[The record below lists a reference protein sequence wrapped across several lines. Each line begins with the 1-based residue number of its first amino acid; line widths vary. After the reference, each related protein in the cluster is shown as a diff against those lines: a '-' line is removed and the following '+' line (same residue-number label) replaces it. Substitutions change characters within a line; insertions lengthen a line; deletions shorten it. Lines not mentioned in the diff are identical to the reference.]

1 MDDAHTE
8 LQVAERDLTGIIND
22 ILGEVAAEFAA
33 ELHRADVLTAAF
45 SVSRIARM
53 WGQRLPRVVRQL
65 LGIVEESATR
75 TAEAVNTP
83 LPAGW
88 DNLPGRYDDGDPL
101 PAPVQQYVQVT
112 EHLLNAVGDRLAEVS
127 RQTLAEGVAA
137 GETVNQLRD
146 RMLAA
151 FNSEGTQLGPTR
163 SNRIARTEAG
173 RAWNTAA
180 LGAARTLSTPG
191 RPFVKQWVTERDSLV
206 RHAHEEVNGQLRLL
220 DEPFSVGGV
229 LMDAPH
235 DPTAPP
241 DLTINCFPGET
252 LVSVPSGIRRIF
264 RRWYEGPLVEVHTED
279 GGKLAGTPNH
289 PLLTDTGWKP
299 LQGVEVG
306 DQLVGTPI
314 DVGVSVGDPDVQ
326 DGPTSLAEL
335 YCAAHEAGMPS
346 RIVRGG
352 VDFHGDVADGDVEV
366 VSVDSN
372 LWSYGDTSGNEGV
385 DNLVLDL
392 VSDAPSDL
400 SCACH
405 LRRAGHSDGT
415 EGLLVTFAGPSA
427 VQAACFVSGGGQVGA
442 LLEREALHSETVG
455 FASGTDL
462 HPGLDQASANRG
474 TSEAKGLG
482 QSEFGFSGD
491 VTADDL
497 CVIDQGTA
505 TTGCTDGLTRRT
517 DLDSC
522 FFEQGADA
530 FRTALVDPRKVH
542 DGLSG
547 RVVLHKISGV
557 ERRWFSGRV
566 YNLESGDGWYIANDI
581 ASHNCRCILAVSDS
595 ATAASSGPYRK
606 GNTVTVP
613 DPVTAAASGP
623 HTGAMIALMP
633 TARDA
638 ARLAIGGGEPPEEL
652 HLTLFYLGEGADWSE
667 EQRQELIVNVR
678 NYARNYLTGL
688 IEGRAFGANHWNPGG
703 DEPCWVWSV
712 GDGRAAEFG
721 GLQAARHVALAALD
735 RMQDQPQLPDQH
747 TPWQPHVAAIYSG
760 DSSML
765 GELTDRVGPIVFD
778 RIRLAFAG
786 EHTDIPLVSERVAAT
801 RGNELVSDADVWN
814 HGLHASNRNEGT
826 SPAGDGRSNC
836 GHGDT
841 PAQRLS
847 PDLPDAIEASRLGGH
862 LGEREGAAGQRHP
875 GGSGGE
881 VQASDPA
888 AGGRTPHVPH
898 GAVRRTL
905 APEPDPVRH
914 AQRAP
919 RGGTGT
925 GDMHSPSAPVR
936 PEGRAGMGGVH
947 RMPAGGDST
956 LGGTQSGQATRKEAS
971 PGGHGATPSAGQGAP
986 EHTGVQGQGSCVS
999 AGAAESDQARGGRV
1013 AAAAA
1018 PEPRGWSTPG
1028 DTALAF
1034 ENEETGDGRVF
1045 TPGSLIWEDGPWP
1058 LQYAEEMLGGHAG
1071 AELCG
1076 SITGMT
1082 RDGGRITGGGVLYPN
1097 LSAGADAIML
1107 LDQDAPLGVSVDLDD
1122 VDIEFVDRR
1131 PPQEAT
1137 MYDEEPEVVASLT
1150 ASLATASVLQLPDG
1164 SWVVRGTAPAR
1175 WTASGNA
1182 LLRSTKSIEWT
1193 TGSDGRIP
1201 AAAVRTVLAGAQI
1214 TAAAGDPDDP
1224 TQGEVVHTESAG
1236 DMLMRITRGRVRGAT
1251 LVAMPA
1257 YNRARIVLDPLPDQ
1271 TAACPPP
1278 AEYSANEMFPKVIR
1292 YVTTSPTP
1300 VGARE
1305 VSKVLGIAMQ
1315 EAAGHIKRALGA
1327 GRLVRLSRGLYVGA
1341 STIPEGITAAMS
1353 GNLELPIAAVLQGSM
1368 GGVDIPQ
1375 DEQDQIKGRVETLYS
1390 RIGKKFGEP
1399 DLRAPWVDE
1408 AAADELEASAR
1419 AAMEGAPPMPAA
1431 WFRQPTAEELPPG
1444 SGGVHYSEGRIF
1456 GWVAQAGEP
1465 HAGMPG
1471 KNLTIESLGRIDLSH
1486 FLRARFKLDDGGTVR
1501 AGAFTMNVGHHR
1513 DGAECET
1520 DACQFDNTRTVAGI
1534 VTVGMSR
1541 GGMWFSGAAAP
1552 YLSDWDRQVFA
1563 ACQPSYHMKQG
1574 KGGRWQLR
1582 AVLSVPVPGH
1592 SSPLVAA
1599 FAERANLAL
1608 AASAAIAAGDTTP
1621 AGLVPPVPV
1630 LYSTRGGFADEVA
1643 AILED
1648 PDLLEALTAALQDSR
1663 ARRTEVDALA
1673 AQIAPARRDIAASL
1687 ASTVTV
1693 NVIKAAPGGKK
1704 VGA

>member
-8 LQVAERDLTGIIND
+8 LQAAERDLTGIIND

-137 GETVNQLRD
+137 GETVDQLRD

-151 FNSEGTQLGPTR
+151 FDSEGTQLGPTR

-180 LGAARTLSTPG
+180 LGAARTMSAPG

-241 DLTINCFPGET
+241 DLTINC
-252 LVSVPSGIRRIF
+252 
-264 RRWYEGPLVEVHTED
+264 
-279 GGKLAGTPNH
+279 
-289 PLLTDTGWKP
+289 
-299 LQGVEVG
+299 
-306 DQLVGTPI
+306 
-314 DVGVSVGDPDVQ
+314 
-326 DGPTSLAEL
+326 
-335 YCAAHEAGMPS
+335 
-346 RIVRGG
+346 
-352 VDFHGDVADGDVEV
+352 
-366 VSVDSN
+366 
-372 LWSYGDTSGNEGV
+372 
-385 DNLVLDL
+385 
-392 VSDAPSDL
+392 
-400 SCACH
+400 
-405 LRRAGHSDGT
+405 
-415 EGLLVTFAGPSA
+415 
-427 VQAACFVSGGGQVGA
+427 
-442 LLEREALHSETVG
+442 
-455 FASGTDL
+455 
-462 HPGLDQASANRG
+462 
-474 TSEAKGLG
+474 
-482 QSEFGFSGD
+482 
-491 VTADDL
+491 
-497 CVIDQGTA
+497 
-505 TTGCTDGLTRRT
+505 
-517 DLDSC
+517 
-522 FFEQGADA
+522 
-530 FRTALVDPRKVH
+530 
-542 DGLSG
+542 
-547 RVVLHKISGV
+547 
-557 ERRWFSGRV
+557 
-566 YNLESGDGWYIANDI
+566 
-581 ASHNCRCILAVSDS
+581 RCILAVSDS

-633 TARDA
+633 TPEDA
-638 ARLAIGGGEPPEEL
+638 TRLTINGGELTGDL
-652 HLTLFYLGEGADWSE
+652 HLTLFYLGEGADWTE

-678 NYARNYLTGL
+678 NYAHDYLTGPTAAKL
-688 IEGRAFGANHWNPGG
+688 FGANHWNPHSE
-703 DEPCWVWSV
+703 DPAWVWAV
-712 GDGRAAEFG
+712 GDDPDRYSD
-721 GLQAARHVALAALD
+721 GLQAARTVAVAALE
-735 RMQDQPQLPDQH
+735 RMRDQPMLPDQH
-747 TPWQPHVAAIYSG
+747 TPWQPHVCAVYTS
-760 DSSML
+760 DSSALSALTARL
-765 GELTDRVGPIVFD
+765 GPVTFD
-778 RIRLAFAG
+778 RIRVAFAG
-786 EHTDIPLVSERVAAT
+786 ESTDIPL
-801 RGNELVSDADVWN
+801 
-814 HGLHASNRNEGT
+814 
-826 SPAGDGRSNC
+826 
-836 GHGDT
+836 
-841 PAQRLS
+841 
-847 PDLPDAIEASRLGGH
+847 
-862 LGEREGAAGQRHP
+862 
-875 GGSGGE
+875 
-881 VQASDPA
+881 
-888 AGGRTPHVPH
+888 
-898 GAVRRTL
+898 
-905 APEPDPVRH
+905 
-914 AQRAP
+914 
-919 RGGTGT
+919 
-925 GDMHSPSAPVR
+925 
-936 PEGRAGMGGVH
+936 
-947 RMPAGGDST
+947 
-956 LGGTQSGQATRKEAS
+956 
-971 PGGHGATPSAGQGAP
+971 ATPEDA
-986 EHTGVQGQGSCVS
+986 T
-999 AGAAESDQARGGRV
+999 
-1013 AAAAA
+1013 AAA
-1018 PEPRGWSTPG
+1018 PVEEPRTWTTPG

-1045 TPGSLIWEDGPWP
+1045 TPGSLTWEDGPWP

-1131 PPQEAT
+1131 PVDEPAE
-1137 MYDEEPEVVASLT
+1137 MYEEIALAASFT
-1150 ASLATASVLQLPDG
+1150 SASVLQLPDG
-1164 SWVVRGTAPAR
+1164 SWVVRGDVTPRLFAAGG
-1175 WTASGNA
+1175 S
-1182 LLRSTKSIEWT
+1182 LMRSTRSVEFVT
-1193 TGSDGRIP
+1193 TSDGSIP
-1201 AAAVRTVLAGAQI
+1201 TVALRQILAGAQI

-1292 YVTTSPTP
+1292 YVATSPTP

-1353 GNLELPIAAVLQGSM
+1353 GNLELPIHDDQEAAWNGPKAQSRVLDWATDDGGQVNADKLGTAFLWRDPDADPATLTAYKLGMADVYDGALQINANGVYTIAAVLQGSM

-1456 GWVAQAGEP
+1456 GWVAQTGEP

-1621 AGLVPPVPV
+1621 AGLVPPAPV